1 MVAHCFQKRD
11 CRRLSSFRNIRIS
24 FSTLKLP
31 HDCASEACIDSLG
44 HCQCS
49 GGSGLEWQESF
60 ENVSIAECLGDAR
73 DIEHVTWLKRGSSI
87 VNLLRDDFAPGSQG
101 QLRFHVTTADLD
113 RAATLLAQIDAET
126 DVGGW
131 GTLNKQFHM
140 TLYGACQ
147 NERLIGLIATHHD
160 AADRYV
166 RLLLSN
172 LDYEQQSQE
181 EHRALLEA
189 CRDRNVDAAS
199 AVLQHHLL
207 EGSRR
212 FNAAAQSSSVSL
224 R

>member
-1 MVAHCFQKRD
+1 MARMDAKEIAEIYSIRSLLETEAL
-11 CRRLSSFRNIRIS
+11 RLSY
-24 FSTLKLP
+24 
-31 HDCASEACIDSLG
+31 A
-44 HCQCS
+44 
-49 GGSGLEWQESF
+49 GL
-60 ENVSIAECLGDAR
+60 
-73 DIEHVTWLKRGSSI
+73 
-87 VNLLRDDFAPGSQG
+87 
-101 QLRFHVTTADLD
+101 TTADLD

-126 DVGGW
+126 DVGRW

-189 CRDRNVDAAS
+189 FRDRNVDAAI

-212 FNAAAQSSSVSL
+212 LSAAAQSSSVSL